1 MNKLLPILFV
11 LLICS
16 CSKPEIPSHRLIEN
30 GGLFYEQDSNK
41 PFTGSSV
48 KYVDTKLFSKTY
60 IDDGIII
67 KKETFYPNGK
77 THTIENFI
85 KGEGGN
91 QVKVFDRD
99 GKDISNEKFLT
110 FWDNGLLKN
119 RGNYINGKKDGV
131 WEEFDSLGTPII
143 RTFWRDNKL
152 LPITDFEK
160 IQLRKNIPFLINST
174 EPYTGIIRFKETD
187 NTGVIL
193 QEFKLG
199 KPSGIHE
206 RRYPEEIG
214 DLLISYF
221 MSNQKGL
228 SFNFEYKY
236 LVDEISFYDKNLYG
250 YGFYENGQKSYE
262 FFDLDGISKNTQ
274 YYENGQVKQE
284 GQWVFNSDE
293 TKWFRDGNFTVYHE
307 NGQIKSEMIFNEDVQ
322 GITKMFSETG
332 LDISNGEGLGYE
344 DKNYKPKQGYYLNGL
359 KEGKWEDED
368 GGFDTYQKGKKEGP
382 SINKLGR
389 SNCTWKV
396 GSYINDKKEGE
407 WKEYENCKENDDSYV
422 ITNYKNGEIVG
433 N

>member
-1 MNKLLPILFV
+1 MKKLLPILFV
-11 LLICS
+11 LIITS

-30 GGLFYEQDSNK
+30 GGLFYELDSNK

-48 KYVDTKLFSKTY
+48 KYVDTELFSKTY

-77 THTIENFI
+77 THIIENFI

-110 FWDNGLLKN
+110 FWDNGLVKN
-119 RGNYINGKKDGV
+119 RGIYINGKKDGV
-131 WEEFDSLGTPII
+131 WEEFDSLGTPMI

-160 IQLRKNIPFLINST
+160 IQLRENIPYLINST
-174 EPYTGIIRFKETD
+174 EPYTGIIRFKETTY
-187 NTGVIL
+187 TGVIL

-199 KPSGIHE
+199 KPNGIHE
-206 RRYPEEIG
+206 RRHLKEID

-221 MSNQKGL
+221 NSNIKGL
-228 SFNFEYKY
+228 SFDFENKY
-236 LVDEISFYDKNLYG
+236 PNDVINFYDKNHQG
-250 YGFYENGQKSYE
+250 YGFHENGQKSFEWYD
-262 FFDLDGISKNTQ
+262 FDGISKNIE
-274 YYENGQVKQE
+274 YHENGQVKLV
-284 GQWVFNSDE
+284 GQSVFNSDE
-293 TKWFRDGNFTVYHE
+293 IKWFRDGNFTGYHE
-307 NGQIKSEMIFNEDVQ
+307 NGQIKSEMNFNEDVQ
-322 GITKMFSETG
+322 GLTKMFSETG

-344 DKNYKPKQGYYLNGL
+344 DISYRPKQGYYLNGL

-382 SINKLGR
+382 SIDMFGR

-407 WKEYENCKENDDSYV
+407 WMEYKYCKEDDDPYV
-422 ITNYKNGEIVG
+422 ITNYKNGEIIE